1 MSSIADAIDQR
12 WRRWRG
18 DGARM
23 AQRWVVLDTETSGL
37 DPAHDRL
44 LSIGAV
50 AVDPQGILLGD
61 SLEMVLH
68 NDRAGDR
75 HNIVVHGIG
84 YGAQSEGM
92 PLAQALDELIGYVAD
107 APCLGFHCAF
117 DQAVLA
123 NAAARAGV
131 RLPGWRWLDVA
142 ALAAALDARRYR
154 AGCRDLD
161 GWLAATGIAVAARHN
176 AAADALATAELLLHL
191 RARAEPAARMD
202 FAALAKIAR
211 QQRWLAGGA

>member
-1 MSSIADAIDQR
+1 MTSIAAAIDR
-12 WRRWRG
+12 HRRRWRG
-18 DGARM
+18 GGART

-37 DPAHDRL
+37 DPARDRL

-50 AVDPQGILLGD
+50 AVDPQGIRLGD
-61 SLEMVLH
+61 SLEVVLH

-84 YGAQSEGM
+84 YGAQSEGI
-92 PLAQALDELIGYVAD
+92 PLAQALDDLIGYVAD

-123 NAAARAGV
+123 NAAIGAGV
-131 RLPGWRWLDVA
+131 KLPHWHWLDVA
-142 ALAAALDARRYR
+142 ALAAALDAQRYR
-154 AGCRDLD
+154 DGCRDLD
-161 GWLAATGIAVAARHN
+161 GWLAAAGIEVAARHN
-176 AAADALATAELLLHL
+176 AAVDALATAELLLHL
-191 RARAEPAARMD
+191 RARAEPPARMD

-211 QQRWLAGGA
+211 QQRWLAGGG

>member
-1 MSSIADAIDQR
+1 VNSIADAIDQR

-18 DGARM
+18 DGARV

-37 DPAHDRL
+37 DPARDRL

-61 SLEMVLH
+61 SLEVVLH

-75 HNIVVHGIG
+75 HNIAVHGIG

-92 PLAQALDELIGYVAD
+92 PLAQALEELIDYVAD
-107 APCLGFHCAF
+107 APCAGFHCAF

-123 NAAARAGV
+123 NAATRAGV
-131 RLPGWRWLDVA
+131 TLPRWHWLDVA
-142 ALAAALDARRYR
+142 ALAGALDAQRYR
-154 AGCRDLD
+154 DGCRDLD
-161 GWLAATGIAVAARHN
+161 GWLAATGIEVAVRHN

-191 RARAEPAARMD
+191 RARAEPRVRMD
-202 FAALAKIAR
+202 FAALAKTSR
-211 QQRWLAGGA
+211 QQRWLAGGD